1 MRRSLIILAIPA
13 ALAATNAVSQRN
25 YPQTVP
31 ELKRQWLVMNEE
43 CRGGQHSPDDDVCTA
58 RDNIG
63 VELERRG
70 ICWSYSDWRVYPTD
84 YDWHPC
90 SQATPKGWKPD

>member
-1 MRRSLIILAIPA
+1 MRISFKA
-13 ALAATNAVSQRN
+13 ALVLSLCLPAGMSSARS
-25 YPQTVP
+25 YPQTNA
-31 ELKRQWLVMNEE
+31 ELKRQWLAMNEE
-43 CRGGQHSPDDDVCTA
+43 CRGGQHEPDDDVCTA

-70 ICWSYSDWRVYPTD
+70 ICWSYSDWRVLPTE

-90 SQATPKGWKPD
+90 GQPRPKR